1 MLDKDLFRLLDDKK
15 DIVKV
20 IMVSVLG
27 LLTNIGIT
35 ACICWVIGLAYAGKE
50 LNGYILPAVLLAVGI
65 ALRLCFS
72 VLGGKIKASLGSKVK
87 KQLRQ
92 KVYDKTLKLGLKS
105 AEGMNIAGR

>member
-35 ACICWVIGLAYAGKE
+35 ACICWVIGLAYAGKRIYPSGG
-50 LNGYILPAVLLAVGI
+50 LNRSRYSSQAV
-65 ALRLCFS
+65 F
-72 VLGGKIKASLGSKVK
+72 
-87 KQLRQ
+87 
-92 KVYDKTLKLGLKS
+92 
-105 AEGMNIAGR
+105 

>member
-72 VLGGKIKASLGSKVK
+72 VLGGRIKASLGSKVK
-87 KQLRQ
+87 NN
-92 KVYDKTLKLGLKS
+92 LGKRYMTRRLS
-105 AEGMNIAGR
+105 WV